1 VLTKKSAVLGLIGTA
16 TAGVLFAGTPD
27 TAQADLARSSV
38 LRATA
43 APDRLADR
51 APTGVAQ
58 GAPDQVTV
66 VQGDHHRR
74 RHFRHRFRHRHF
86 RHRRHRHWRHG
97 RSWRWHHRRHFR
109 HYHYRHYRHYRHFR
123 SQHFRHFGHRH
134 FGHFGHRR
142 FRHGRIGFRSFH
154 RHGFR

>member
-1 VLTKKSAVLGLIGTA
+1 MLTKKSAILGLIGAA

-27 TAQADLARSSV
+27 TAQADLGRSPV

-43 APDRLADR
+43 APDRLAGR

-58 GAPDQVTV
+58 AAPDQVTV

-74 RHFRHRFRHRHF
+74 RHFRHRHF
-86 RHRRHRHWRHG
+86 RHGRFGYRHWRHG

-109 HYHYRHYRHYRHFR
+109 PYRYRHFGR
-123 SQHFRHFGHRH
+123 RHF
-134 FGHFGHRR
+134 
-142 FRHGRIGFRSFH
+142 